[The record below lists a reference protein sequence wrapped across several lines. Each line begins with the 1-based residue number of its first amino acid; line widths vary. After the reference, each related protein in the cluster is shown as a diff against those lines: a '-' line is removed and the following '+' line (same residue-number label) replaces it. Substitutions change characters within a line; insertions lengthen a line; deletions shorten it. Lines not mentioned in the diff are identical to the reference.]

1 MKRRRSVPGR
11 ASSTRRAGSRARA
24 SSSWCSVGTAE
35 YAGDAVVAGHAPEC
49 ASGLNFAG
57 TTTVPPLESVA
68 SVEATRPWTWN
79 SGITHMRHIVV
90 A

>member
-1 MKRRRSVPGR
+1 MNRRRSVPAGFR
-11 ASSTRRAGSRARA
+11 AASPGSRARA
-24 SSSWCSVGTAE
+24 SSNWCSVGTAE
-35 YAGDAVVAGHAPEC
+35 YQVTPWSRATRQN

-68 SVEATRPWTWN
+68 SVEATKPCTWN
-79 SGITHMRHIVV
+79 SGITHIATSLAVS